1 MWNHFCEGDGEIP
14 CLVNVVELILAD
26 KVETINYPVFF
37 SPRGGLVKHDQC
49 TTLRCINWRVSV
61 EADQNLSTS

>member
-1 MWNHFCEGDGEIP
+1 MWNQFCEGDGDT
-14 CLVNVVELILAD
+14 LFGNVAELILAD

-49 TTLRCINWRVSV
+49 KFLRCINWGVRV